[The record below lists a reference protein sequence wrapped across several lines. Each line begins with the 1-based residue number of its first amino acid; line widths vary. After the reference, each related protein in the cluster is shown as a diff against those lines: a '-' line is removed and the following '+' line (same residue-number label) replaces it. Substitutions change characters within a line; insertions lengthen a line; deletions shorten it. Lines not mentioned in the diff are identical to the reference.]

1 MTYSQSTAKTYS
13 LILEAVRHSLISKG
27 VDPSSSSIY
36 TGACEQLRLYELSD
50 NKAEAFD
57 SLNDFIQVLI
67 QAYLLPLE

>member
-27 VDPSSSSIY
+27 VDPSISSIY

-50 NKAEAFD
+50 NKPEAFN
-57 SLNDFIQVLI
+57 SLNNFVQILI